1 MPAVPHTASAI
12 EVTTSDRDGALMIA
26 DTSTAAVK
34 FTTVG
39 VANALSASVGRGAL
53 VPAGDER
60 HNDELHPNQR
70 RARRSHEDVKARP
83 VGHPSAPDHLL
94 QMLWVP
100 SAVNRERR
108 RRAIDLA
115 EIIRRQANRGRAKVL
130 LEPMALRRTRNGYDP
145 RLLRQ

>member
-1 MPAVPHTASAI
+1 MPAVPHTASTI
-12 EVTTSDRDGALMIA
+12 EVTTSDRDGGLMIA
-26 DTSTAAVK
+26 DTSKAAVK

-39 VANALSASVGRGAL
+39 VANALSASVVGRSSLLAMS
-53 VPAGDER
+53 VIR
-60 HNDELHPNQR
+60 
-70 RARRSHEDVKARP
+70 DVKARP